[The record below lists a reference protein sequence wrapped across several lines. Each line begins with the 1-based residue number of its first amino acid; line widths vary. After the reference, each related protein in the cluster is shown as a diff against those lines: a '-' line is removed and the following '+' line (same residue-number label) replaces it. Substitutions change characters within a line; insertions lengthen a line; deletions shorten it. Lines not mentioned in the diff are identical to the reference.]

1 MFKAVT
7 NVAPSQLAD
16 RDLFDFAGL
25 EEKQANMQ
33 ARRIDILNE

>member
-7 NVAPSQLAD
+7 KVAPSQLAD

-25 EEKQANMQ
+25 EEKQARRL
-33 ARRIDILNE
+33 ADRIDILNE